1 MKSPAVGD
9 VSSGNHSVGYS
20 MVKPYFVFVYLAQF
34 VDAVAVGVSLS
45 LGEAVTVGVEPEP
58 AVSAP

>member
-1 MKSPAVGD
+1 
-9 VSSGNHSVGYS
+9 